1 MNNGAFPL
9 KNTEVKKSMT
19 KVSEMKQKTKAI
31 VKKYNGDKSALI
43 AVLQDIQEAFNY
55 LPKDALTTAA
65 KALSIPESR
74 VYEVATF
81 YTAFSL
87 KPRGEHVVKI
97 CMGTACHVRGAS
109 AIQDKMERTLGIKP
123 GETTADQ
130 KFSLETVNCVGACAL
145 GPVVVIDTEY
155 HGQVTMA
162 KVDKIIGK
170 LKDEGAQT

>member
-1 MNNGAFPL
+1 M
-9 KNTEVKKSMT
+9 KKT
-19 KVSEMKQKTKAI
+19 VNYTTQTREI
-31 VKKYNGDKSALI
+31 VKKHGGDKSTLI

-55 LPKDALTTAA
+55 LPKQALKTAA
-65 KALSIPESR
+65 KAMDIPLAR

-123 GETTADQ
+123 GETTADG

-145 GPVVVIDTEY
+145 GPVVVINTDY

-170 LKDEGAQT
+170 INEEGAQS

>member
-1 MNNGAFPL
+1 
-9 KNTEVKKSMT
+9 MT
-19 KVSEMKQKTKAI
+19 KTSIAATTKKI
-31 VKKYNGDKSALI
+31 VKKHGGDKSALI

-55 LPKDALTTAA
+55 LPKDALKSAG
-65 KALSIPESR
+65 KSLGIPYSR

-81 YTAFSL
+81 YNAFSL
-87 KPRGEHVVKI
+87 KPRGEHIVKI

-109 AIQDKMERTLGIKP
+109 SIQDKMERTLCIKP
-123 GETTADQ
+123 GETTADN

-162 KVDKIIGK
+162 KVDKIINK
-170 LKDEGAQT
+170 LKGQGAQS